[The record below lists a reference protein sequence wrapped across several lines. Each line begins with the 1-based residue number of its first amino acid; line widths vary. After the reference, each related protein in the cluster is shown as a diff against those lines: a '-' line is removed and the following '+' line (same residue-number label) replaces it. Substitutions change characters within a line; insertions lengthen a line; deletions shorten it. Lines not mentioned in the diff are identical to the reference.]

1 MAAIKNPE
9 LRDAEWLAARVAGR
23 VADAGMVR
31 EIAAELGASNQ
42 TVYAALVRAG
52 LYVRRPGRRMG
63 RAAHPLLSDKAWL
76 AEQVRA
82 GRTNL
87 SIATEAG
94 MSTYAVAA
102 WVSRHGLGGRRSS
115 GIRTTAPRVGREWLT
130 LQVEAGRS
138 NASIAADIGITA
150 HAVAGYVQRYGLTR
164 RRPAE
169 TRQRLIDREWL
180 TERVDAGRT
189 TASIAAELGVSMSA
203 VSAAVKRYGLTGRR
217 TKGPRPAKTT
227 GKVSSV
233 SYRYREALTIEYL
246 GQRYTREQ
254 ATVPQIA
261 REVGCSGR
269 AVYDALARHRIPLRG
284 QARGPR
290 PDWTAVLTSDYL
302 TAEYVEAG
310 RDMDDIAGEIGCSA
324 MTVQRA
330 LVRHGIPARP
340 ARPLDGRVYRD
351 LATVEAISDL
361 DAAEIVG
368 AAQTTASRARRK
380 AGIPPVRGRLPRP
393 VDVGRMIE
401 LRAAGLS
408 LWAISVEVG
417 VPVSTV
423 QRRLARV
430 AREREDPPAT
440 E

>member
-1 MAAIKNPE
+1 MAPLKHPE
-9 LRDAEWLAARVAGR
+9 LHDAEWLAARVAGR
-23 VADAGMVR
+23 VADKEFAR
-31 EIAAELGASNQ
+31 EIATELGASYS
-42 TVYAALVRAG
+42 TVYHALVRAD
-52 LYVRRPGRRMG
+52 LYVHS
-63 RAAHPLLSDKAWL
+63 RAPTPHPLLSDREWL
-76 AEQVRA
+76 AALVDA
-82 GRTNL
+82 NL
-87 SIATEAG
+87 SNATIAAIAG
-94 MSTYAVAA
+94 ASKPRVAL
-102 WVSRHGLGGRRSS
+102 WVKRHKLIGRRRSGRRRPGGASS
-115 GIRTTAPRVGREWLT
+115 PPKIGREWL
-130 LQVEAGRS
+130 
-138 NASIAADIGITA
+138 AA
-150 HAVAGYVQRYGLTR
+150 
-164 RRPAE
+164 
-169 TRQRLIDREWL
+169 
-180 TERVDAGRT
+180 RVDAGLSNT
-189 TASIAAELGVSMSA
+189 EIARLAKVSRSCVA
-203 VSAAVKRYGLTGRR
+203 KSVRRYGLTGRR

-233 SYRYREALTIEYL
+233 SYRYREALTVEYL

-393 VDVGRMIE
+393 VDVGRMVE

-440 E
+440 G

>member
-1 MAAIKNPE
+1 MAPSKNPE
-9 LRDAEWLAARVAGR
+9 LRDDGWLASRVAGR

-42 TVYAALVRAG
+42 SVYAALVRAG

-63 RAAHPLLSDKAWL
+63 RAAHPLLSDRAWL
-76 AEQVRA
+76 TEQVEA

-87 SIATEAG
+87 TIATEVG
-94 MSTYAVAA
+94 MSKHAVAA
-102 WVSRHGLGGRRSS
+102 WVKRYGLGGRRSS
-115 GIRTTAPRVGREWLT
+115 GRTTGARVDREWLT
-130 LQVEAGRS
+130 QQVEAGRS

-164 RRPAE
+164 RRPAG
-169 TRQRLIDREWL
+169 TRQCLIDREWL
-180 TERVDAGRT
+180 TERVEAGRT

-203 VSAAVKRYGLTGRR
+203 VSAWVKRYGLTGRR
-217 TKGPRPAKTT
+217 PTGPRPARTP

-233 SYRYREALTIEYL
+233 SYRYREALTVEYL

-290 PDWTAVLTSDYL
+290 PDWTAVLTADFL
-302 TAEYVEAG
+302 AVEYVGAG

-351 LATVEAISDL
+351 LATVDAISDL

-380 AGIPPVRGRLPRP
+380 AGIPPRRGRLPRP

-440 E
+440 G

>member
-1 MAAIKNPE
+1 MAPLKHPE
-9 LRDAEWLAARVAGR
+9 LHDAEWLAARVAGR
-23 VADAGMVR
+23 VADKEFAR
-31 EIAAELGASNQ
+31 EIATELGASYS
-42 TVYAALVRAG
+42 TVYHALVRAD
-52 LYVRRPGRRMG
+52 LYVHS
-63 RAAHPLLSDKAWL
+63 RAPTPHPLLSDREWL
-76 AEQVRA
+76 AALVDA
-82 GRTNL
+82 NL
-87 SIATEAG
+87 SNATIAAMAG
-94 MSTYAVAA
+94 ASKPRVAL
-102 WVSRHGLGGRRSS
+102 WVKRHKLIGRRRSGRRRPGGASS
-115 GIRTTAPRVGREWLT
+115 PPKIGREWL
-130 LQVEAGRS
+130 
-138 NASIAADIGITA
+138 AA
-150 HAVAGYVQRYGLTR
+150 
-164 RRPAE
+164 
-169 TRQRLIDREWL
+169 
-180 TERVDAGRT
+180 RVDAGLSNT
-189 TASIAAELGVSMSA
+189 EIARLAKVSRSCVA
-203 VSAAVKRYGLTGRR
+203 KSVRRYGLTGRR
-217 TKGPRPAKTT
+217 QARKRPPTKTT

-233 SYRYREALTIEYL
+233 SYRYREALTVEYL